1 MPTPSLK
8 KIFLSHAAIG
18 LLAVLAAT
26 SALSG
31 IDALAIGWFSHEGQP
46 GDVKKLISLFEIFGH
61 GTGVI
66 VVALLVRVLDPDG
79 LRRSIKVLASGLLS
93 GLVVICLKPFLF
105 RIRPSKL
112 QALVGEVTPRESMIG
127 FQWSAELA
135 SGSSDTSHGF
145 FHDALHSFPSGHT
158 ATACA
163 LAWCLSQ
170 MYPNGRFV
178 FWGFATMVAAQR
190 LFAQAH
196 YLSDTCLLYTS
207 PSPRDKRQSRMPSS
221 A

>member
-1 MPTPSLK
+1 M
-8 KIFLSHAAIG
+8 AIG
-18 LLAVLAAT
+18 F
-26 SALSG
+26 
-31 IDALAIGWFSHEGQP
+31 FSHEGLP

-66 VVALLVRVLDPDG
+66 VVALLVHVLDPNG
-79 LRRSIKVLASGLLS
+79 VRRFVKVLASGFLP
-93 GLVVICLKPFLF
+93 GLVVICLKPLLV

-112 QALVGEVTPRESMIG
+112 HALVNEVTPRESMIG
-127 FQWSAELA
+127 FQWSTELA
-135 SGSSDTSHGF
+135 SGSSDASHGF
-145 FHDALHSFPSGHT
+145 FYDALHSFPSGHT

-163 LAWCLSQ
+163 LAWCLSR
-170 MYPNGRFV
+170 MYPNGQYV

-196 YLSDTCLLYTS
+196 YLSDTFAGALVGVLVAMLIDKFWVCPA
-207 PSPRDKRQSRMPSS
+207 PSNPP